1 MRIDMDTEATPP
13 KHGAGHQSEDDDY
26 STDKN
31 EEEKQDDQEDEDSA
45 EVAQI
50 VPLQQNHRKF
60 TRPIEESD
68 NEEAQD
74 SEYSSINDLKLKGQD
89 GESPYMGT
97 EETADLKDRVDKS
110 DLDENASY

>member
-1 MRIDMDTEATPP
+1 MKIDMNTEATPP
-13 KHGAGHQSEDDDY
+13 QNAAEDDSEDY

-31 EEEKQDDQEDEDSA
+31 EEEKKHEQNDEDIT
-45 EVAQI
+45 EVERAQI
-50 VPLQQNHRKF
+50 APMKQNHKKF
-60 TRPIEESD
+60 TRPIEE
-68 NEEAQD
+68 EAQD
-74 SEYSSINDLKLKGQD
+74 SSQYSSIKDLKKMGAGGD